1 MRVVLG
7 LAALATA
14 GLAAVIFPDMKK
26 LLLAIPF
33 GLLLLALLGCTSGL
47 AGKLHKMPD
56 GQFTRATFE
65 ETGKFTHTKID
76 LTGVRKDNGVLTAA
90 TIAIDHN
97 DPWFQHVK
105 FNADNYE
112 VQLSRE
118 AQKKPLSPQVPAK
131 EADVRG
137 QMPEAST
144 PAPVPVPL
152 PVFDAKL
159 GPIAPH

>member
-1 MRVVLG
+1 MRKSTIVMVAFAVV
-7 LAALATA
+7 
-14 GLAAVIFPDMKK
+14 
-26 LLLAIPF
+26 F
-33 GLLLLALLGCTSGL
+33 GLLAVFIAQAWLN
-47 AGKLHKMPD
+47 
-56 GQFTRATFE
+56 GQAERR
-65 ETGKFTHTKID
+65 
-76 LTGVRKDNGVLTAA
+76 LRSL
-90 TIAIDHN
+90 
-97 DPWFQHVK
+97 
-105 FNADNYE
+105 
-112 VQLSRE
+112 E